1 MKNQERIWLKDAVER
16 AIYLDDLGV
25 SLMKIREEILKSQN
39 EHFWGNQRRLLIE
52 LILNELPSRQFSCE
66 QDEIPF

>member
-1 MKNQERIWLKDAVER
+1 MTNQERIWLKDAVER
-16 AIYLDDLGV
+16 ALYLDDLGV

-66 QDEIPF
+66 HDEIPF